1 MEITYIFTMISLLI
15 VITFFVFLSIQNYYK
30 RKYDNNGGY
39 HIELNN
45 EIIVDKNT
53 TIYYE

>member
-30 RKYDNNGGY
+30 RKYDNMQ
-39 HIELNN
+39 
-45 EIIVDKNT
+45 DKDEESIHYILKHN
-53 TIYYE
+53 